1 MFASICPSHPKVL
14 TVVSAI
20 ALLFVGVLPVEA
32 QRWSQRVQI
41 VQPVQQDG
49 VTYALLDSLV
59 TEFDA
64 AGASTV
70 MVHRAPEDKTLRSV
84 ADIREELLS
93 DGLGLVSATHVYVQ
107 YEFAIIAD
115 DFVETIEEL
124 QFIYRPPNSE
134 VEDIPLF
141 TVKTD
146 NPHVSRV
153 LMEEGLPHEENL
165 NTVSLFASLLSFP
178 QMARTDVRIVRLNN
192 ETLLEG
198 YVQRQESLTAD
209 LVSMVYE
216 DGMLVRTRTLP
227 APDAQTP

>member
-1 MFASICPSHPKVL
+1 MFPSHPKVL
-14 TVVSAI
+14 AVVSAI
-20 ALLFVGVLPVEA
+20 ALLFVSVLPAEA

-41 VQPVQQDG
+41 VQPMEEDG

-70 MVHRAPEDKTLRSV
+70 MVRRAPEDKMLRSV
-84 ADIREELLS
+84 ADIRDELLN

-107 YEFAIIAD
+107 YEFAIITD

-141 TVKTD
+141 TVKTN
-146 NPHVSRV
+146 NPHVSHV

-165 NTVSLFASLLSFP
+165 NTVSPFASLLSFP

-192 ETLLEG
+192 ETLREG
-198 YVQRQESLTAD
+198 YVQRQERLTAD

-216 DGMLVRTRTLP
+216 DSMPVRTRTLP